1 MGITRSFL
9 SSTLV
14 VAVDSTETISVGPPS
29 ARVRRQ
35 QAAML
40 KAGREIEVRATELRS
55 VNAVMGILVGVVADL
70 LDIGKVLQR
79 LEVIRL

>member
-1 MGITRSFL
+1 
-9 SSTLV
+9 
-14 VAVDSTETISVGPPS
+14 
-29 ARVRRQ
+29 
-35 QAAML
+35 ML

-55 VNAVMGILVGVVADL
+55 VNAVMGIFVGVVADL